1 MKLLGVLLLLLRG
14 GGWGCGGAAG
24 HRQLASEVEFRRALA
39 IAAGGCTSRTDSA
52 ICRPLQTLHE
62 GIPLLKFKDSFW
74 KDTYVCTLS
83 FIGCNICSLIYIINL
98 WMISIRNCIYIWI
111 KVFSSPASRLIPISA
126 TVISIFIACSE
137 KAKSETSCWPRIK
150 LEKK

>member
-1 MKLLGVLLLLLRG
+1 MNHNK
-14 GGWGCGGAAG
+14 CM
-24 HRQLASEVEFRRALA
+24 
-39 IAAGGCTSRTDSA
+39 
-52 ICRPLQTLHE
+52 
-62 GIPLLKFKDSFW
+62 KFKDSFW

-83 FIGCNICSLIYIINL
+83 FIGCNICSLIYIIYL

-111 KVFSSPASRLIPISA
+111 KVFSNPASRLIPISA

-150 LEKK
+150 LEKISKGQKKSKKNVHLMAIAITWAKTKNPNFIKNTCATLRSSGFVWLHKLLRDLGSW